1 MLKPNPRELLK
12 SSFKSIFKN
21 KTRTLLTSLGIIIGV
36 TSVIL
41 LISIG
46 NGLKSFI
53 NDQFES
59 LGSNFVIITAG
70 KIFNEE
76 GGFNNE
82 GAYTTFSFNKKD
94 VTTLKRKLKNINA
107 VIPASQST
115 VKAKF
120 QDTIKESML
129 IATTTDYAI
138 YRKQKLKQGR
148 WFNESEEKKE
158 SKVIVLGSK
167 IAKNL
172 FQNTYPINK
181 KVSIG
186 SANFKVVGVIEEMGG
201 TLGGPSFDDYIYTP
215 LETGFNFM
223 ENDGI
228 QSIDIAVKNKED
240 IALIKKEVEKILLE
254 NYDED
259 KFSVFDQNK
268 ILSSINTILNT
279 LTIALTGIAA
289 ISLVVG
295 GIGIMNIMLVSVTE
309 RTREIGLRKAV
320 GAYPRAILLQFLF
333 EAVILS
339 VFGGSIGILLGSIG
353 TIALSN
359 FFPAKVTIESILLA
373 FGVCCAVGII
383 FGVAPARRASKLSPI
398 DALRYE

>member
-148 WFNESEEKKE
+148 WFNESEQKKE
-158 SKVIVLGSK
+158 SKVVVLGSK

-186 SANFKVVGVIEEMGG
+186 SANFKVVGVIEEVGG

-240 IALIKKEVEKILLE
+240 IALIKKETEKILLDS
-254 NYDED
+254 YDED

-353 TIALSN
+353 TIALNN

>member
-1 MLKPNPRELLK
+1 
-12 SSFKSIFKN
+12 
-21 KTRTLLTSLGIIIGV
+21 GIIIGV

-148 WFNESEEKKE
+148 WFNESEQKKE
-158 SKVIVLGSK
+158 SKVVVLGSK

-186 SANFKVVGVIEEMGG
+186 SANFKVVGVIEEVGG

-240 IALIKKEVEKILLE
+240 IALIKKETEKILLDS
-254 NYDED
+254 YDED

-353 TIALSN
+353 TIALNN

>member
-1 MLKPNPRELLK
+1 MLKPSLKELLK
-12 SSFKSIFKN
+12 SSFRSIFKN

-53 NDQFES
+53 NDQFEN
-59 LGSNFVIITAG
+59 LGSNFVIATAG
-70 KIFNEE
+70 KIFNED
-76 GGFNNE
+76 GGLNRE
-82 GAYTTFSFNKKD
+82 GAYTTFSFDKKD
-94 VTTLKRKLKNINA
+94 ITTLKRKLKNINS

-115 VKAKF
+115 TKAKF
-120 QDTIKESML
+120 KSVIKETML

-148 WFNESEEKKE
+148 WFNKSEEKKE
-158 SKVIVLGSK
+158 SKVVVPGNK

-181 KVSIG
+181 KISIG
-186 SANFKVVGVIEEMGG
+186 SVSFKVIGVIEEVGG
-201 TLGGPSFDDYIYTP
+201 TLGGPSLDNYIYTP
-215 LETGFNFM
+215 LDTGFNFIG
-223 ENDGI
+223 NDGI
-228 QSIDIAVKNKED
+228 QSIDIAVKNKKD
-240 IALIKKEVEKILLE
+240 IALIKKEVEKILLDR
-254 NYDED
+254 YDED

-279 LTIALTGIAA
+279 LTIALTSIAA

-309 RTREIGLRKAV
+309 RTREIGLRKAI
-320 GAYPRAILLQFLF
+320 GAYPRTILLQFLF

-339 VFGGSIGILLGSIG
+339 IFGGGIGILLGSLG
-353 TIALSN
+353 TIAINN
-359 FFPAKVTIESILLA
+359 FFPAKVTLQSILLA

-383 FGVAPARRASKLSPI
+383 FGVAPAHRASKLSPI